1 MAYITFADVSNELSD
16 LGGLI
21 PEGKEAI
28 AWVNNK
34 IASADLEI
42 DARLSAKYVTPI
54 TSVAGLRIVKIISL
68 NLTCYYILRQNYT
81 QEDGNL
87 SDWVNEYKRTATD
100 LLTKVTN
107 GEIDLGGTGI
117 TDSGALS
124 STSNVARKLTS
135 DTYDS
140 SGNIISAGTMGDYLG

>member
-1 MAYITFADVSNELSD
+1 MAYITFADVSNELTD
-16 LGGLI
+16 MGGLI

-42 DARLSAKYVTPI
+42 DARLSAKYVTPV
-54 TSVAGLRIVKIISL
+54 TSATALRIVKVISL

-87 SDWVNEYKRTATD
+87 SDWVNEYKRVAND
-100 LLTKVTN
+100 LLSQIIS
-107 GEIDLGGTGI
+107 GDIDLTGN
-117 TDSGALS
+117 TNAASMAMSTTSGI
-124 STSNVARKLTS
+124 ARKLTS
-135 DTYDS
+135 DTYDTD
-140 SGNIISAGTMGDYLG
+140 GNLISEGTMGDYLG